1 MVSKVDFIYK
11 LLNSTIERNDV
22 TISDE
27 YKLKHSQLDEKWR
40 WYLSSLKQAETL
52 LDNCKESFK
61 DNLLQDANNMEVQA
75 KALLDS
81 FETIPTS
88 LDT

>member
-1 MVSKVDFIYK
+1 M
-11 LLNSTIERNDV
+11 NSTIERNDV